1 MLEGIQAGACI
12 CAARPL
18 STLMENVM
26 NKIQGEGDY
35 EAARRFNE
43 AEAEFV
49 KAGRVPD
56 AADKAAPRS
65 SNEKEEMERAE
76 QRGRQR
82 AKEEDPAVSGD
93 AGDDTNSSES

>member
-1 MLEGIQAGACI
+1 M
-12 CAARPL
+12 
-18 STLMENVM
+18 SKV
-26 NKIQGEGDY
+26 QGEGDY

-65 SNEKEEMERAE
+65 LEEKEEMERAE

-93 AGDDTNSSES
+93 ADDAVDASEP